1 MVKIP
6 IQKNLGATKQTVAKV
21 LMSFEAVPQYRSIKV
36 KVDVDVY

>member
-6 IQKNLGATKQTVAKV
+6 VQNIWAIIKKNIAKV
-21 LMSFEAVPQYRSIKV
+21 LMSFETVPQYRAIKV